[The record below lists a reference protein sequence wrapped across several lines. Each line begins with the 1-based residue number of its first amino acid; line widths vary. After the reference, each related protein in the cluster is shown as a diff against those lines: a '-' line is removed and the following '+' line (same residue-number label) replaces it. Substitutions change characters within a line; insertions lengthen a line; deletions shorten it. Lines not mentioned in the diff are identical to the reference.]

1 MNSASSRHYDPFRMS
16 QQMLFTAGSP
26 LLALP
31 QGMDKQEAMYLDAM
45 RFAMEMAELSYSR
58 LCEVLIKL
66 PGEEDEVRHRL
77 LSTCAVQDAW
87 STIDSADRLRSL
99 MGRAKSVDICTDLK
113 SGFDE
118 RIDAIRGLRNTVQ
131 HLDQQIPSL
140 AAKKW
145 PVWGALRW
153 FAWTEPPHVGVSCQL
168 LAGGHV
174 TKRPFTVE
182 APRSKEE
189 PVGISEVILVSR
201 GVEVSLRTLREDIAL
216 LARAL
221 EEVTAKRLADQS
233 SDERLADLFMMV
245 GVDFRLG
252 EQA

>member
-1 MNSASSRHYDPFRMS
+1 
-16 QQMLFTAGSP
+16 MLFHSGSS

-31 QGMDKQEAMYLDAM
+31 QSMDKQEAMYLDAM
-45 RFAMEMAELSYSR
+45 RLAMEMAELSYSR
-58 LCEVLIKL
+58 LCEALIKL
-66 PGEEDEVRHRL
+66 PREDDEVQHRL

-87 STIDSADRLRSL
+87 AMIDSADRLRSL
-99 MGRAKSVDICTDLK
+99 MGRAKSLDMCPELK
-113 SGFDE
+113 RGFDK
-118 RIDAIRGLRNTVQ
+118 RIEAIRGLRNTVQ

-168 LAGGHV
+168 LAGGHM

-201 GVEVSLRTLREDIAL
+201 SVEVSLRTLREDIVL

-221 EEVTAKRLADQS
+221 EEVTAKKLVSQS
-233 SDERLADLFMMV
+233 SVGRLADLFMMV